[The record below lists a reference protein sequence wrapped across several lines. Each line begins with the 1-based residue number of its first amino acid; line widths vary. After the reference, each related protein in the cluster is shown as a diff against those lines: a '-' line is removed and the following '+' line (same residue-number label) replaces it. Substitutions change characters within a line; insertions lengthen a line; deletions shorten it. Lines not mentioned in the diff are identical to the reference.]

1 MNPPHSTDRV
11 SLFWRTNVYAPTPAR
26 PHTTKLT
33 REYGSDHR
41 CSRAHSRG
49 SSILP
54 AKELLPP
61 LLLPLLPLLPLLLL
75 RAPSPPAFAAAGADE
90 ATAAAAAE
98 AAAGASAAAV
108 PALETAVAR
117 LRCAP
122 PRDRRRTRLLPEG
135 SSESLV
141 ISR

>member
-75 RAPSPPAFAAAGADE
+75 RAPSPAAF
-90 ATAAAAAE
+90 
-98 AAAGASAAAV
+98 AGASAAAV

-122 PRDRRRTRLLPEG
+122 PRDRRRTRLLPDG